1 MWTLETYQTTL
12 HFAAQAHGE
21 QKVPGSTQPYVV
33 HLSNVCMTV
42 LLASSHTEV
51 YDTDFAMQCAL
62 LHDTIEDTHT
72 TFDDIEKQFGR
83 KIAEGVLALTKN
95 KTLDKAQQMSDS
107 LERIRQQPK
116 EVWAVKLADRI
127 TNLQKP
133 PHHWSRE
140 KCLKYQN
147 EARLILEGLRG
158 GNVFLEKLL
167 ERKINDYNIH
177 ITCVFG

>member
-21 QKVPGSTQPYVV
+21 QKMPGSTQPYVV
-33 HLSNVCMTV
+33 HLSTVCMTT
-42 LLASSHTEV
+42 LLASSYTEG

-72 TFDDIEKQFGR
+72 TFVDIEKQFGR
-83 KIAEGVLALTKN
+83 KVAEGVLALTKN
-95 KTLDKAQQMSDS
+95 ETLDKAQQMSDS

-133 PHHWSRE
+133 PHYWSYQ
-140 KCLKYQN
+140 KCLKYQD

-158 GNVFLEKLL
+158 GNAFLEKLL
-167 ERKINDYNIH
+167 ERKITDYGFLLDDNK
-177 ITCVFG
+177 

>member
-12 HFAAQAHGE
+12 YFAAQAHGE
-21 QKVPGSTQPYVV
+21 QKMPGSTQPYVV
-33 HLSNVCMTV
+33 HLSTVCMTT
-42 LLASSHTEV
+42 LLANSYTEG

-62 LHDTIEDTHT
+62 LHDTIEDTHI

-83 KIAEGVLALTKN
+83 KVAEGVLALTKN
-95 KTLDKAQQMSDS
+95 ETLDKSQQMSDS

-133 PHHWSRE
+133 PHYWSHE
-140 KCLKYQN
+140 KCLNYQN

-158 GNVFLEKLL
+158 GNTFLEKLL
-167 ERKINDYNIH
+167 ERKINDYGFLLDDNK
-177 ITCVFG
+177 

>member
-42 LLASSHTEV
+42 LLASSYTEG

-62 LHDTIEDTHT
+62 LHDTIEDTQT
-72 TFDDIEKQFGR
+72 TFDDIEKLFGR

-107 LERIRQQPK
+107 LARIRQQPQ

-140 KCLKYQN
+140 KCLKYQD
-147 EARLILEGLRG
+147 EARLILEGLHG

-167 ERKINDYNIH
+167 ERKINDYGFLLDDNK
-177 ITCVFG
+177 